1 MVSRKGYQFRIYP
14 NREQEIFFTKTF
26 GCVRFLYNHMLDDK
40 IKYYEETK
48 KMKQT
53 TPASY
58 KKDHPFLKEVDSLAL
73 ANAQLHLEAAFKKF
87 FKETDIG
94 FPKWKSKHQA
104 KQNYTTNMVNGNIR
118 LFSAIQNQTTYLRL
132 PKAGNIRI
140 HMHRI
145 PQGILKAVTI
155 SKQQDRY
162 IATCLFEYEN
172 KVESK
177 EVVHVLGLD
186 YSQKHL
192 YVDSEGQVCDY
203 PHFYRTSEKRLAR
216 EQRKLS
222 KMIKGSNNY
231 KKQRNKVA
239 KLHAHIGQQR
249 KDFLHKES
257 RKIANSWDMVVV
269 EDIDM
274 KAMSQGL
281 QLGKNLMDNGF
292 GTLRN
297 YLKYKVEDVGKRFI
311 KIDKWYASTQICNHC
326 GAKRKIGLNERIYQ
340 CPKCGHIEDRDI
352 NAAKNIRDEGIRLH
366 RG

>member
-1 MVSRKGYQFRIYP
+1 M
-14 NREQEIFFTKTF
+14 
-26 GCVRFLYNHMLDDK
+26 
-40 IKYYEETK
+40 
-48 KMKQT
+48 
-53 TPASY
+53 
-58 KKDHPFLKEVDSLAL
+58 AL

-104 KQNYTTNMVNGNIR
+104 KQSYTTNMVNGNIR

-132 PKAGNIRI
+132 PKAGDVRI

-222 KMIKGSNNY
+222 KMVKGSNNY

-297 YLKYKVEDVGKRFI
+297 YLK
-311 KIDKWYASTQICNHC
+311 
-326 GAKRKIGLNERIYQ
+326 
-340 CPKCGHIEDRDI
+340 
-352 NAAKNIRDEGIRLH
+352 
-366 RG
+366 

>member
-1 MVSRKGYQFRIYP
+1 
-14 NREQEIFFTKTF
+14 
-26 GCVRFLYNHMLDDK
+26 MLDDK

-104 KQNYTTNMVNGNIR
+104 KQSYTTNMVNGNIR

-186 YSQKHL
+186 YSQKYL
-192 YVDSEGQVCDY
+192 YVDSEGQVCD
-203 PHFYRTSEKRLAR
+203 
-216 EQRKLS
+216 
-222 KMIKGSNNY
+222 
-231 KKQRNKVA
+231 
-239 KLHAHIGQQR
+239 
-249 KDFLHKES
+249 
-257 RKIANSWDMVVV
+257 
-269 EDIDM
+269 
-274 KAMSQGL
+274 
-281 QLGKNLMDNGF
+281 
-292 GTLRN
+292 
-297 YLKYKVEDVGKRFI
+297 
-311 KIDKWYASTQICNHC
+311 
-326 GAKRKIGLNERIYQ
+326 
-340 CPKCGHIEDRDI
+340 
-352 NAAKNIRDEGIRLH
+352 
-366 RG
+366 

>member
-1 MVSRKGYQFRIYP
+1 M
-14 NREQEIFFTKTF
+14 
-26 GCVRFLYNHMLDDK
+26 
-40 IKYYEETK
+40 
-48 KMKQT
+48 
-53 TPASY
+53 
-58 KKDHPFLKEVDSLAL
+58 
-73 ANAQLHLEAAFKKF
+73 
-87 FKETDIG
+87 
-94 FPKWKSKHQA
+94 
-104 KQNYTTNMVNGNIR
+104 
-118 LFSAIQNQTTYLRL
+118 
-132 PKAGNIRI
+132 
-140 HMHRI
+140 
-145 PQGILKAVTI
+145 TI

-172 KVESK
+172 KVERK

-192 YVDSEGQVCDY
+192 YVDSEGHVCDY
-203 PHFYRTSEKRLAR
+203 PHFYRASENRLAR

-222 KMIKGSNNY
+222 KMVKGSNNY

-239 KLHAHIGQQR
+239 KLHAHVAQQR

-297 YLKYKVEDVGKRFI
+297 YLR
-311 KIDKWYASTQICNHC
+311 
-326 GAKRKIGLNERIYQ
+326 
-340 CPKCGHIEDRDI
+340 
-352 NAAKNIRDEGIRLH
+352 
-366 RG
+366 

>member
-1 MVSRKGYQFRIYP
+1 
-14 NREQEIFFTKTF
+14 
-26 GCVRFLYNHMLDDK
+26 
-40 IKYYEETK
+40 
-48 KMKQT
+48 
-53 TPASY
+53 
-58 KKDHPFLKEVDSLAL
+58 
-73 ANAQLHLEAAFKKF
+73 
-87 FKETDIG
+87 
-94 FPKWKSKHQA
+94 
-104 KQNYTTNMVNGNIR
+104 
-118 LFSAIQNQTTYLRL
+118 
-132 PKAGNIRI
+132 
-140 HMHRI
+140 HRI

-203 PHFYRTSEKRLAR
+203 PHFYCASEKRLAR

-222 KMIKGSNNY
+222 KMVKGSNNY

-239 KLHAHIGQQR
+239 KLHAHVAQ
-249 KDFLHKES
+249 
-257 RKIANSWDMVVV
+257 
-269 EDIDM
+269 
-274 KAMSQGL
+274 
-281 QLGKNLMDNGF
+281 
-292 GTLRN
+292 
-297 YLKYKVEDVGKRFI
+297 
-311 KIDKWYASTQICNHC
+311 
-326 GAKRKIGLNERIYQ
+326 NERIYQ

>member
-14 NREQEIFFTKTF
+14 NKEQEIFFTKTF

-73 ANAQLHLEAAFKKF
+73 ANAQLHLEAAFEKF
-87 FKETDIG
+87 FKETDIS

-104 KQNYTTNMVNGNIR
+104 KQSYTTNMVNGNIR
-118 LFSAIQNQTTYLRL
+118 LFSTIQNQTTYLRL
-132 PKAGNIRI
+132 PKAGDVRI

-203 PHFYRTSEKRLAR
+203 PHFYCASEKRLAR

-222 KMIKGSNNY
+222 KMVKGSNNY

-239 KLHAHIGQQR
+239 KLHAHVAQ
-249 KDFLHKES
+249 
-257 RKIANSWDMVVV
+257 
-269 EDIDM
+269 
-274 KAMSQGL
+274 
-281 QLGKNLMDNGF
+281 
-292 GTLRN
+292 
-297 YLKYKVEDVGKRFI
+297 
-311 KIDKWYASTQICNHC
+311 
-326 GAKRKIGLNERIYQ
+326 NERIYQ